1 MQASAVNDVRSTV
14 IGSIAAES
22 IYIVTGYTDMRKS
35 IDGLAAFIKGNLGMD
50 PFGGSLFMFC
60 GKRRNSM
67 KALLWEDDGFV
78 LLYKRLDNGSFKWPR
93 SETQARAL
101 TQKELRWLL
110 EGLEIDQP
118 KAIKQGRRGDLF

>member
-1 MQASAVNDVRSTV
+1 
-14 IGSIAAES
+14 
-22 IYIVTGYTDMRKS
+22 
-35 IDGLAAFIKGNLGMD
+35 
-50 PFGGSLFMFC
+50 MFC
-60 GKRRNSM
+60 GKRRNRM
-67 KALLWEDDGFV
+67 KALLWEEDGFV

-118 KAIKQGRRGDLF
+118 KAIKQGCRGDLF